1 MVRSCIAL
9 LGCTKQGILAALLFV
24 GCLLAGLVLDLEA
37 QKGVYSMDN
46 MQFGAFVAQ
55 LRKEQGFTQKELA
68 DRLNVTDKA
77 VSKWETAKGFPD
89 VKLLEPLAQAL
100 GVSLVDLMQGRRQE
114 AEILTVAEADAA
126 ISQAMG
132 QWEKTTA
139 WRYLRLFRWFLTAIC
154 SVCLVWLWPSILYA
168 GKNWLYIP
176 GWSAAETAIGG
187 ADGPTAILVASS
199 PTNTI
204 LDMLLLAGIPL
215 VLLIVCIILVIK
227 VWRLEKKLK

>member
-1 MVRSCIAL
+1 
-9 LGCTKQGILAALLFV
+9 
-24 GCLLAGLVLDLEA
+24 
-37 QKGVYSMDN
+37 MDN

-114 AEILTVAEADAA
+114 SETLTMAEAGAVV
-126 ISQAMG
+126 SQAIG
-132 QWEKTTA
+132 QSERIATR
-139 WRYLRLFRWFLTAIC
+139 RYLRLFRWFLTAIC
-154 SVCLVWLWPSILYA
+154 GLCLLIGGPFLIFAFVVLTSADFLFGAAP
-168 GKNWLYIP
+168 P
-176 GWSAAETAIGG
+176 GVIGG
-187 ADGPTAILVASS
+187 ADGPTAIITASAPS
-199 PTNTI
+199 STSLFWMVGI
-204 LDMLLLAGIPL
+204 LLILLA
-215 VLLIVCIILVIK
+215 VCIVLAVK